1 MPMSP
6 HSEEFVRRTGHRFNI
21 IVTTLPTSE
30 DEAIP
35 MEALHERLVQR
46 GYREGIDQLAVDIG
60 ALVKRGEVSFSLM
73 SGAAVY
79 WVMEKGLLEARKRA
93 ALIKLHNMEIS
104 EEDLVELERLAR
116 KGKPRLE

>member
-1 MPMSP
+1 MSP

-21 IVTTLPTSE
+21 IVKTLPTSE

-35 MEALHERLVQR
+35 METLHGKLVQR
-46 GYREGIDQLAVDIG
+46 GYKEGIDQLAVDVG

-79 WVMEKGLLEARKRA
+79 WVMEKGLLEVRKRA
-93 ALIKLHNMEIS
+93 ALIRLHNMEIS

-116 KGKPRLE
+116 KGKPRIE